1 MNTSDPQF
9 DDPVARQTWSD
20 YFRAVDRHLRPVA
33 AGRRAEI
40 REELVAHVLDGL
52 DAEPD
57 GDVASGLKNVLTRL
71 GPPATYLDR
80 VVGESDLAEPRSTAW
95 RIRHGASS
103 LGRTFLLGASYLFG
117 FMALMLAL
125 AKPFYPDNVGVFRM
139 SSGWWVAGFVDSAGA
154 RDLLGF
160 WVIPLM
166 LAIVFLLWVVV
177 PRRLINGGV

>member
-1 MNTSDPQF
+1 MNTTDPQF
-9 DDPVARQTWSD
+9 DDPVARQTWAA
-20 YFRAVDRHLRPVA
+20 YFRAVDRLLRPLA

-57 GDVASGLKNVLTRL
+57 DNVAGRLEKVLVRL

-95 RIRHGASS
+95 RIRRGASA

-117 FMALMLAL
+117 FMALMMAL
-125 AKPFYPDNVGVFRM
+125 AKPFYPDNVGIFRM
-139 SSGWWVAGFVDSAGA
+139 ASGWWVAGYADSEGA
-154 RDLLGF
+154 QEFLGF
-160 WVIPLM
+160 WLIPLM
-166 LAIVFLLWVVV
+166 LALVVLLWVVV
-177 PRRLINGGV
+177 PRRLTNGGS